1 MSEILQEGS
10 VFFNAKDTNL
20 LTYTQAEIS
29 CVGDKKKEKK
39 TGCVVQGQEEEQELK
54 EFCAST
60 RGIDSLQIRT
70 QEQ

>member
-1 MSEILQEGS
+1 MQEGS
-10 VFFNAKDTNL
+10 GFFNAKETNL

-29 CVGDKKKEKK
+29 CVGDKKEKK